1 MLYQCGPEGR
11 GSRKVAMV
19 DSMRGAA
26 AIVGIGELKPER
38 TRPGRNAMSLLAEA
52 AYLAIQDAGLTKA
65 DIDGMIFDPE
75 LAVGSGGGYNP
86 RMAEYMGIYPTWAT
100 GCDAQGAAGV
110 AMALQAAA
118 YVNAGLANYVLCG
131 MGSAV
136 DPAAPRGRGGGGQ
149 TETSTTEFQTPFGPT
164 VGANGWYA
172 MIAKRYEAL
181 YGATVEKRAKIAVD
195 LRYNANH
202 NPMAIFRDTPMTIDD
217 VVNSRIVAD
226 PLHLLECVMPC
237 AGGCAFIV
245 TSAELAQSLP
255 HKPAYILGG
264 GLGILRG
271 NLTHVGEITI
281 SPVGRGARKAFSMAG
296 YGPSDV
302 EVMEIYDSYTIT
314 VMCELEESGF
324 CKKGEGADWA
334 QDHDLTFKG
343 DKPLN
348 THGGQLSYGQ
358 ASTAGGCAQV
368 TEAVRQIRRDGGEHQ
383 VPGPTDLIYVTGSG
397 GAFSQ
402 QSAMLLGS
410 DATL

>member
-1 MLYQCGPEGR
+1 MADNL
-11 GSRKVAMV
+11 
-19 DSMRGAA
+19 RGAA
-26 AIVGIGELKPER
+26 AIMGIGELKPAR
-38 TRPGRNAMSLLAEA
+38 TRPNRDAMSLLAEA
-52 AYLAIQDAGLTKA
+52 SYLAIQDAGLTKA
-65 DIDGMIFDPE
+65 DIDGMIFDPS
-75 LAVGSGGGYNP
+75 LAQGSGGGYNP
-86 RMAEYMGIYPTWAT
+86 QMAEYMGIYPTWAT

-118 YVNAGLANYVLCG
+118 YIQAGLAKYVLCG
-131 MGSAV
+131 MSAAIDPEARRRPAGSGMT
-136 DPAAPRGRGGGGQ
+136 D
-149 TETSTTEFQTPFGPT
+149 TSTTEFQVPFGPT

-181 YGATVEKRAKIAVD
+181 YGATVEKRAKVSVD

-202 NPMAIFRDTPMTIDD
+202 NPMAIWHDTPITIDD
-217 VVNSRIVAD
+217 VVNSRIVSD

-237 AGGCAFIV
+237 AGACAFIV
-245 TSAELAQSLP
+245 GPADAARTGP
-255 HKPAYILGG
+255 HKPAFILGG

-271 NLTHVGEITI
+271 NLTHVGEITV
-281 SPVGRGARKAFSMAG
+281 SPVGRAADKAFAMAG
-296 YGPSDV
+296 CGRDDV
-302 EVMEIYDSYTIT
+302 QVMEIYDSFTIT

-324 CKKGEGADWA
+324 VPKGEAGDWI

-368 TEAVRQIRRDGGEHQ
+368 TEAVRQIRRDAGDHQ
-383 VPGPTDLIYVTGSG
+383 VPGATDLVYVTGSG

-402 QSAMLLGS
+402 QSALLLGS

>member
-1 MLYQCGPEGR
+1 MADSLR
-11 GSRKVAMV
+11 GV
-19 DSMRGAA
+19 A

-38 TRPGRNAMSLLAEA
+38 SRPGRSAMSLLAEA

-65 DIDGMIFDPE
+65 DIDGMIMEPE
-75 LAVGSGGGYNP
+75 LGQGSGGGFNAK
-86 RMAEYMGIYPTWAT
+86 MAEYMGIYPAWAT

-118 YVNAGLANYVLCG
+118 YIQAGLATFVLCG
-131 MGSAV
+131 MG
-136 DPAAPRGRGGGGQ
+136 AAIEAGGRRRQGGGPVQ
-149 TETSTTEFQTPFGPT
+149 TETASTEFQAPFGPT
-164 VGANGWYA
+164 VAANGWYA

-181 YGATVEKRAKIAVD
+181 YGATVEKRAKLCVD
-195 LRYNANH
+195 FRTNANH
-202 NPMAIFRDTPMTIDD
+202 NPMAIFHDTPITVED

-237 AGGCAFIV
+237 AGACAYIV
-245 TSAELAQSLP
+245 TRADLARSMP

-264 GLGILRG
+264 GLGISRG
-271 NLTHVGEITI
+271 NLTHVGEITVC
-281 SPVGRGARKAFSMAG
+281 PVGKAAKTAFRMAG
-296 YGPSDV
+296 VSP
-302 EVMEIYDSYTIT
+302 EEIQVMEIYDSFTIT

-324 CKKGEGADWA
+324 CKKGEAADWIQA
-334 QDHDLTFKG
+334 HDLTFRG
-343 DKPLN
+343 DRPMN

-368 TEAVRQIRRDGGEHQ
+368 TEAVRQIRREAGTHQ

-402 QSAMLLGS
+402 QSAMILGS
-410 DATL
+410 DAAL

>member
-1 MLYQCGPEGR
+1 
-11 GSRKVAMV
+11 MV
-19 DSMRGAA
+19 ENMRGAA
-26 AIVGIGELKPER
+26 AIIGIGELKPER
-38 TRPGRNAMSLLAEA
+38 TRPGRDAMSLLAEA
-52 AYLAIQDAGLTKA
+52 CYQAIQDAGLKKA

-131 MGSAV
+131 MGAAV
-136 DPAAPRGRGGGGQ
+136 DPDAPRARGGGR
-149 TETSTTEFQTPFGPT
+149 TETSTSEFQAPFGPT

-181 YGATVEKRAKIAVD
+181 YGATVEKRAKVSVD

-202 NPMAIFRDTPMTIDD
+202 NPMAIFHDTPLTIED
-217 VVNSRIVAD
+217 VVNSRVISD

-237 AGGCAFIV
+237 AGGCSFIV
-245 TSAELAQSLP
+245 TRADLAQNLA

-271 NLTHVGEITI
+271 NLTHVGEITE
-281 SPVGRGARKAFSMAG
+281 SPVGRGARKAFAMSG
-296 YGPSDV
+296 YTPADV
-302 EVMEIYDSYTIT
+302 QVMEIYDSYTIT

-324 CKKGEGADWA
+324 CEKGTAGDWI
-334 QDHDLTFKG
+334 QEHDLTFKG
-343 DKPLN
+343 DRPLN

-383 VPGPTDLIYVTGSG
+383 VPGATDLIYVTGSG

-410 DATL
+410 EASL

>member
-1 MLYQCGPEGR
+1 MDDSLR
-11 GSRKVAMV
+11 GT
-19 DSMRGAA
+19 A
-26 AIVGIGELKPER
+26 AIVGTGELKPER
-38 TRPGRNAMSLLAEA
+38 TRPGRDAMSLLAEA
-52 AYLAIQDAGLTKA
+52 AYRAIQDAGLTKA
-65 DIDGMIFDPE
+65 DIDGMIVDPE
-75 LAVGSGGGYNP
+75 LAVGSGGGYAA

-118 YVNAGLANYVLCG
+118 YVNAGLARYVLCG
-131 MGSAV
+131 MGAAA
-136 DPAAPRGRGGGGQ
+136 DPAARRRPATGAR
-149 TETSTTEFQTPFGPT
+149 TETATTEFQAPFGPT

-181 YGATVEKRAKIAVD
+181 YGATVEKRAKVSVD
-195 LRYNANH
+195 FRYNANH
-202 NPMAIFRDTPMTIDD
+202 NPMAIFHDTPITTED
-217 VVNSRIVAD
+217 VVNSRIIAD

-237 AGGCAFIV
+237 AGACAFVV
-245 TSAELAQSLP
+245 TTADIARSLP

-271 NLTHVGEITI
+271 NLTHLGEITV

-302 EVMEIYDSYTIT
+302 QVMEIYDSYTIT

-324 CKKGEGADWA
+324 CKKGEAADWIQA
-334 QDHDLTFKG
+334 HDLTFKG
-343 DKPLN
+343 DRPMN

-383 VPGPTDLIYVTGSG
+383 VPGPTDLVYVTGSG

-410 DATL
+410 EAAL

>member
-1 MLYQCGPEGR
+1 
-11 GSRKVAMV
+11 MV

-38 TRPGRNAMSLLAEA
+38 TRPGRDAMSLLAEA

-86 RMAEYMGIYPTWAT
+86 RMAEHMGIYPTWAT

-110 AMALQAAA
+110 VMALQAAA
-118 YVNAGLANYVLCG
+118 YVNAGLAKYVLCG
-131 MGSAV
+131 MGAAA
-136 DPAAPRGRGGGGQ
+136 DPATRRRPAAGAR
-149 TETSTTEFQTPFGPT
+149 TETATTEFQAPFGPT

-181 YGATVEKRAKIAVD
+181 YGATVEKRAKISVD

-202 NPMAIFRDTPMTIDD
+202 NPMAIFHDTPLTTED

-237 AGGCAFIV
+237 AGACAFIV
-245 TSAELAQSLP
+245 TRADLARSLP

-271 NLTHVGEITI
+271 SLTHVGEITI
-281 SPVGRGARKAFSMAG
+281 SPVGRGARKAFEMAG
-296 YGPSDV
+296 WGPSDV
-302 EVMEIYDSYTIT
+302 QVMEIYDSFTIT

-324 CKKGEGADWA
+324 CKKGEAGDWI

-343 DKPLN
+343 DRPLN

-368 TEAVRQIRRDGGEHQ
+368 TEAVRQIRRDGGGRQ

-397 GAFSQ
+397 GSFSQ
-402 QSAMLLGS
+402 QSAMLLSS
-410 DATL
+410 DAAL